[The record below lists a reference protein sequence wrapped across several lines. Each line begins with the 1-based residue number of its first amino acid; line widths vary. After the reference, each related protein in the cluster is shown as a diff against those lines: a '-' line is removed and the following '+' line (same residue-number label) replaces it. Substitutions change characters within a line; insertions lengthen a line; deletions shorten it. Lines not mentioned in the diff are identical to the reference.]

1 MITHHIK
8 MLKHPPIIKTIAI
21 SAFAISISSTGCFA
35 QSKGELYGFEPG
47 QMVSAKVV
55 RARGEES
62 FFTCTQVPDSVFSI
76 MKGKTYKA
84 SCTISLQQLRYL
96 RCLHKDKQGNS
107 IVGEMV
113 VNAKIATKVLAILH
127 KLYVSGY
134 PIQRMRLM
142 DYWNADDERAMR
154 DNNSSC
160 FNFRFISHTH
170 KVSKHGM
177 GMAIDINTLYN
188 PYHKKLRNGKEITEP
203 ETGKAYLD
211 RTKKFDYKIEKGDLC
226 YRLFTEAGFKWGGDW
241 VHSKDYQHFE
251 Y

>member
-1 MITHHIK
+1 
-8 MLKHPPIIKTIAI
+8 MLKHLFLRKTTAMYV
-21 SAFAISISSTGCFA
+21 FAISMSATSCFA
-35 QSKGELYGFEPG
+35 HSEDTPSYFQPG
-47 QMVSAKVV
+47 QTVSAEVV

-62 FFTCTQVPDSVFSI
+62 FFTCTFVPDSVFSI

-84 SCTISLQQLRYL
+84 SCTIPLQQLRYL
-96 RCLHKDKQGNS
+96 RCLHKDKHGNS

-113 VNAKIATKVLAILH
+113 VNAKIATKVLTILH

-188 PYHKKLRNGKEITEP
+188 PYHRKLRSGKEIVEP
-203 ETGKAYLD
+203 STGKAYLD
-211 RTKKFDYKIEKGDLC
+211 RSKTFDYKIEKGDLC

-241 VHSKDYQHFE
+241 GRSKDYQHFE